1 MLKIGFK
8 KGERPGEVVK
18 SVYTAATGFT
28 LHSVPSCLT
37 SFEEDIYI
45 FLSTDMLWIGIELSI
60 L

>member
-28 LHSVPSCLT
+28 LHSVPLHLT
-37 SFEEDIYI
+37 PFEEDIYI
-45 FLSTDMLWIGIELSI
+45 FWSTDKLSMGIELSI